1 MYNIHDLLKQSQN
14 AEPFSKAQL
23 VWMLSL
29 PLDSPETYL
38 LMAEAKR
45 ISKELTGNK
54 AEVHG
59 QFALNLAP
67 CGENCKYCSFAA
79 INQVFTKAT
88 KLSPEEAV
96 ESALYLEAVGASAVY
111 MMATANYL
119 FGELLEMAQEV
130 RRHIKPETLLIANV
144 GDRTQKEAN
153 EMRAAGF
160 DGVYHAM
167 RLREG
172 VDTEIPPHKRMESFA
187 AFRQAGLSIGTCV
200 EPVGPEHRND
210 EIADMILLTASLEP
224 AYSGAARRISIPG
237 TEMAEKYGMISEIR
251 QAQCVAVTRLGMPRS
266 VKGNC
271 THEPC
276 VIGAAAGANLFWA
289 EIGANP
295 RDIKEKTE
303 DGRGFTVQKCRAL
316 FEEAD
321 CGILDGQSEF
331 YKTNLACI
339 HQD

>member
-1 MYNIHDLLKQSQN
+1 MYNIHDILKQSQN
-14 AEPFSKAQL
+14 AEPFTKEQL

-29 PLDSPETYL
+29 SLSAPETYL

-45 ISKELTGNK
+45 ISKEATGDK

-67 CGENCKYCSFAA
+67 CGENCKYCSFAV
-79 INQVFTKAT
+79 INQVFTKST
-88 KLSPEEAV
+88 KLTPEEVV
-96 ESALYLEAVGASAVY
+96 ESALHLEDIGANAVY
-111 MMATANYL
+111 MMATANYP
-119 FGELLEMAQEV
+119 FGEILEMTQEV
-130 RRHIKPETLLIANV
+130 RKHIKPETWLIANV
-144 GDRTQKEAN
+144 GDRTKQEALQ
-153 EMRAAGF
+153 MADAGLN
-160 DGVYHAM
+160 GVYHAM

-172 VDTEIPPHKRMESFA
+172 VDTDISPLKRMESFD
-187 AFRQAGLSIGTCV
+187 AFREAGLSVGTCV
-200 EPVGPEHRND
+200 EPVGPEHRNE
-210 EIADMILLTASLEP
+210 EIADLILLTASLEP

-237 TEMAEKYGMISEIR
+237 TELAQKYGMISELR
-251 QAQCVAVTRLGMPRS
+251 QAQCVAVTRLAMPRN

-303 DGRGFTVQKCRAL
+303 DGRGFTVQTCRGL
-316 FEEAD
+316 FQEAD
-321 CGILDGQSEF
+321 CGLQNAQSEF
-331 YKTNLACI
+331 YKTNLALI
-339 HQD
+339 NH